1 MSKPRNFNAVSW
13 AYVAVINCNVGK
25 MACEDLPACLSILFA
40 AYDDID
46 CKTLTDLK
54 HYADIVGSDYEECFR
69 RNIKLFSA
77 IADEIGE
84 KEERKRK
91 RDLRRLAE

>member
-1 MSKPRNFNAVSW
+1 MSKQRNFNVILW
-13 AYVAVINCNVGK
+13 AQVPVINCNLGK
-25 MACEDLPACLSILFA
+25 MACEDLPKCLSMLFHF
-40 AYDDID
+40 YDDTD
-46 CKTLTDLK
+46 CKTLTDFKNHASFL
-54 HYADIVGSDYEECFR
+54 GSDYEECFR